1 MKIVLGIGNPGKAY
15 EKTRHNIGF
24 QVLDRLAERL
34 DSGLSA
40 RSKWRKDNKLHAEFK
55 LKNEA
60 VLVRPFTFVNL
71 SGESAQAITK
81 KYSVPPK
88 DFLIVCDDV
97 NLTFGK
103 MRLRN
108 FGSAG
113 GHHGLESVIEH
124 LGSDEFSRL
133 RVGVGN
139 EAMPKDLTSF
149 VLESF
154 GVSEKRELEFIL
166 DKAVLVCETWINKGF
181 ESAREG
187 LSRLQSVK
195 NDYTI
200 KD

>member
-1 MKIVLGIGNPGKAY
+1 MKIVLGIGNPGEAY

-24 QVLDRLAERL
+24 QVLDRLAGRL
-34 DSGLSA
+34 DSGGLGT
-40 RSKWRKDNKLHAEFK
+40 RSKWRKDNKLQAEFK

-60 VLVRPFTFVNL
+60 VLVKPFTFVNL
-71 SGESAQAITK
+71 SGVSARAITK
-81 KYSVPPK
+81 KYSAAPE

-113 GHHGLESVIEH
+113 GHHGLESIIER

-139 EAMPKDLTSF
+139 EAMPGDLTSF

-154 GVSEKRELEFIL
+154 GGSEKKELEFIL

-181 ESAREG
+181 ESARES
-187 LSRLQSVK
+187 LSQLQSVK
-195 NDYTI
+195 NNHTD
-200 KD
+200 